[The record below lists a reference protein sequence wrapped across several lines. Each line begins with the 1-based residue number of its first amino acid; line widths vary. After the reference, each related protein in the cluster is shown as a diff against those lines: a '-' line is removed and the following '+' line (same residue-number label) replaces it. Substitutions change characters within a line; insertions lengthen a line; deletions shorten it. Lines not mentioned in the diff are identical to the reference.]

1 MAEKNQ
7 AVEVAEEG
15 ILDGKLRDLMGHKIT
30 EYSLPSRFT
39 FNAVNP
45 LVCGCCNSKKKKQ
58 YVDDED
64 LWSFPGEDV
73 PTVWKMFKPNWES
86 ELNQAEPSLFRALRK
101 SFWGLFLKSFILQM
115 IYVAS
120 SFVVPVC
127 MPYMLQHLADKFT
140 PAPTPDWHGYL
151 YAIGIF
157 LATLIGS
164 SAYYHAQFNGATLA
178 ARLRTILTIMVYK
191 KSLKLRFNAEFSS
204 GRALNMVSS
213 DAQLFSESFTLWISG
228 LVAPIQLIVVTGL
241 LWKEIGAFA
250 LIPLAVFVVSL
261 PVNGFVS
268 ARFGPLRTKQQLA
281 SDSRLKLI
289 RELVSAI
296 RIVKYYAWEVP
307 FEQNINEFREREL
320 ERVRIT
326 GMNRTLAISV
336 FSGVGPLGTGLTL
349 GFYALSGSFALTKV
363 FTALSLL
370 NLIRTPLQMLP
381 FIFVFTTQYKIALG
395 RVSDFCT
402 RPEIS
407 TAPQN
412 APQKVSIQMKD
423 VSLAWAAEQ
432 PVLEGIDMK
441 VKQGEVVMVVGAVGC
456 GKSTLCQ
463 AVLQEIP
470 HVTGEVVVNGQ
481 LAYVPQEAWIFNATV
496 RDNILFGQPFD
507 EKRYTKVLKMAALG
521 PDLDILPARDMTHIG
536 DRGTNLSGGQKQRVS
551 IARALYADKDVYVF
565 DDPFSAVDSHVAKH
579 LVENAVVKFVR
590 GTGKTAFVATNQLQF
605 LPYANRVIMLQHG
618 RVVANGAFDKLMQE
632 GGAFA
637 DLVKEFGVFE
647 EMDDDESSTQSRKL
661 VKSENASAHV
671 ETKQKKDED
680 AAEERETGTIGFGT
694 YWGYI
699 KSGGLGLFL
708 FSLILMFVIGGV
720 RVYYALWL
728 SDWSSTDPAVSGRH
742 VRDTWI
748 GVYIGLILIECV
760 LVPIRLVPIIF
771 WGRNASRALHKG
783 LLGSVIR
790 ATTSFFDLTPS
801 GRIISRFS
809 KDMNMI
815 DELLSF
821 QVDQYVQLAVSLL
834 ALLAQMASSQPYI
847 LIVIGVGLIIF
858 LLLQR
863 AFQKTAVDIQRCE
876 ALSRAPILSHLTESI
891 EGATSIRAYGLTK
904 NFNVANFNKVG
915 ANIAN
920 WMSLRY
926 SIAWFGMRL
935 DWIGSVII
943 LATYLGVFLSR
954 NYTTF
959 TASTLSLAAVAMSST
974 SNITFILSAVANNA
988 VELETKMNAVERV
1001 KQYSRI
1007 EQEPPAHIEET
1018 KPDAAWPPKGK
1029 ITFKNLSIAYK
1040 GGKRVLDGISGS
1052 LKPREKIG
1060 IVGRTG
1066 AGKSTLITALF
1077 RLVEPVDGT
1086 IDIDGVDIRT
1096 LGLADLRRRLAII
1109 PQTPQMFIGD
1119 LRYNL
1124 DPFNEKEDK
1133 DIWHALEMVN
1143 LKSFVESLEGK
1154 LQAPVEENGSNYS
1167 VGQRQLLAMARALL
1181 LDAKILLL
1189 DEATAAVD
1197 NETDALIQA
1206 MVRKNFKNR
1215 TVLTIAHRLNTIMD
1229 YDRVMVLDKGKLVEF
1244 DTPKN
1249 LLDDPKT
1256 IFSSMVEATG
1266 DASAAHLR
1274 RIARGEVLVS
1284 GETRSKKKSAKSK
1297 KSKSNKQRD

>member
-1 MAEKNQ
+1 
-7 AVEVAEEG
+7 
-15 ILDGKLRDLMGHKIT
+15 
-30 EYSLPSRFT
+30 
-39 FNAVNP
+39 
-45 LVCGCCNSKKKKQ
+45 
-58 YVDDED
+58 
-64 LWSFPGEDV
+64 
-73 PTVWKMFKPNWES
+73 
-86 ELNQAEPSLFRALRK
+86 
-101 SFWGLFLKSFILQM
+101 
-115 IYVAS
+115 
-120 SFVVPVC
+120 
-127 MPYMLQHLADKFT
+127 
-140 PAPTPDWHGYL
+140 
-151 YAIGIF
+151 
-157 LATLIGS
+157 
-164 SAYYHAQFNGATLA
+164 
-178 ARLRTILTIMVYK
+178 
-191 KSLKLRFNAEFSS
+191 
-204 GRALNMVSS
+204 
-213 DAQLFSESFTLWISG
+213 
-228 LVAPIQLIVVTGL
+228 
-241 LWKEIGAFA
+241 
-250 LIPLAVFVVSL
+250 
-261 PVNGFVS
+261 
-268 ARFGPLRTKQQLA
+268 
-281 SDSRLKLI
+281 
-289 RELVSAI
+289 
-296 RIVKYYAWEVP
+296 
-307 FEQNINEFREREL
+307 
-320 ERVRIT
+320 
-326 GMNRTLAISV
+326 
-336 FSGVGPLGTGLTL
+336 
-349 GFYALSGSFALTKV
+349 
-363 FTALSLL
+363 
-370 NLIRTPLQMLP
+370 
-381 FIFVFTTQYKIALG
+381 VFTTQYKIALG

-402 RPEIS
+402 RPEV
-407 TAPQN
+407 APAPKN
-412 APQKVSIQMKD
+412 AAQKVSIKMKD
-423 VSLAWAAEQ
+423 VSLAWTTEQ
-432 PVLEGIDMK
+432 PILEGIDMK

-470 HVTGEVVVNGQ
+470 HVTGEVEVNGQ
-481 LAYVPQEAWIFNATV
+481 LAYVPQEAWIFNARYSLFSSSSRKFPPAHSASSCSV
-496 RDNILFGQPFD
+496 RDNILFGKPFD
-507 EKRYTKVLKMAALG
+507 EKLYTKVLKMAALG

-605 LPYANRVIMLQHG
+605 LPYANRVIMLQNG
-618 RVVANGAFDKLMQE
+618 RVVANGAFDKLMQD

-637 DLVKEFGVFE
+637 ALVKEFGVFE
-647 EMDDDESSTQSRKL
+647 EMDEDESSTQSRKH
-661 VKSENASAHV
+661 VKSENTSAHV
-671 ETKQKKDED
+671 VTNQKKDED

-694 YWGYI
+694 YWNYI
-699 KSGGLGLFL
+699 KSGGLGIFL

-748 GVYIGLILIECV
+748 GVYVGLILIECV

-771 WGRNASRALHKG
+771 WGRNASRVLHQG
-783 LLGSVIR
+783 LLSSVIR

-834 ALLAQMASSQPYI
+834 ALLAQMAASQPYI

-891 EGATSIRAYGLTK
+891 EGAASIRAYGLNK

-915 ANIAN
+915 VNIAN

-959 TASTLSLAAVAMSST
+959 TAATLSLAAVAMSST
-974 SNITFILSAVANNA
+974 SNITFLLSAVANNA

-1001 KQYSRI
+1001 KQYSHI

-1018 KPDAAWPPKGK
+1018 KPDAAWPHKGK

-1040 GGKRVLDGISGS
+1040 GGKRVLDDISGS
-1052 LKPREKIG
+1052 LKPREKVG

-1086 IDIDGVDIRT
+1086 INIDGVDIRT

-1109 PQTPQMFIGD
+1109 PQTPQMVCSKFAPQLRSFAHRLTHSAAQFIGD

-1133 DIWHALEMVN
+1133 DIWNALEMVN
-1143 LKSFVESLEGK
+1143 LKPFVESLEGK

-1197 NETDALIQA
+1197 NEADALIQT
-1206 MVRKNFKNR
+1206 MVRRNFKNR

-1244 DTPKN
+1244 DSPKN

-1274 RIARGEVLVS
+1274 RIARGEVVAS
-1284 GETRSKKKSAKSK
+1284 TEVTEKKKKSKPTESK
-1297 KSKSNKQRD
+1297 KSKSKKQRN